1 MILKRC
7 FDIFLSATGILLS
20 LPVWLLIT
28 LFIYLEDRG
37 HIFFTQQRVGMFAK
51 LFRAYKFR
59 SMKVGADRLH
69 PNLQASQNDP
79 RVTKVG
85 RFLRATAMDELPQLW
100 NILKGDMSFV
110 GPRALL
116 PSETEIHSPKSD
128 QKILERLFQQRCSV
142 KPGLTGVAQVFA
154 PRDVPRLKKFRYDVF
169 YIRKQSFLFD
179 LKLILLSFWIT
190 FRGKWESRENK
201 IGQLKGSNV

>member
-1 MILKRC
+1 M
-7 FDIFLSATGILLS
+7 
-20 LPVWLLIT
+20 WLLIT
-28 LFIYLEDRG
+28 LLIYLEDRG
-37 HIFFTQQRVGMFAK
+37 HVFLIQERVG
-51 LFRAYKFR
+51 LFGRLFHAYKFR
-59 SMKVGADRLH
+59 SMKVGADKLY
-69 PNLQASQNDP
+69 PNLQASQDDP

-85 RFLRATAMDELPQLW
+85 RLLRATAMDELPQLL

-116 PSETEIHSPKSD
+116 PSENEIHMNKSD
-128 QKILERLFQQRCSV
+128 AKILDRLFQQRCSV
-142 KPGLTGVAQVFA
+142 KPGLTGVAQIFA

-179 LKLILLSFWIT
+179 IKLILLSFWIT

-201 IGQLKGSNV
+201 IRQLKGSNV